1 MMTDTTRPTDSRR
14 QLHLGLMFWATG
26 THTAGWRYPG
36 SKADGAYDIEF
47 IQRVTQVAEAA
58 KFDFLFLGDR
68 LATDPALAATNPA
81 QMSRLEPFT
90 AASAIA
96 AATNSIGIVVTANP
110 TYSDPFT
117 IARLTASLDHLSRG
131 RASWNLV
138 TGADAAAAANYSRD
152 EHWDAEARYDWAD
165 EFVDVVRALWDSWED
180 DAFVRDRESGRF
192 IDPARVHAI
201 DHVGEHF
208 QVAGPLN
215 VARPPQGQVVLLH
228 AGTSERSRELAAR
241 EADVVFAGQ
250 ATVEAARQ
258 YYADIKSRAVTH
270 GRNPDEVLIL
280 PGLSVVV
287 AETTAEAVAVYD
299 ALNAL
304 LPLDAEDVIV
314 DSVRFGGLGQGLKRN
329 LASVSR
335 VIGVDVTGNDPDAAV
350 PANLAAE
357 VKDDG
362 RRVLERITTL
372 TRRTLGGEAPI
383 SYRDLINGIA
393 RQGAVVVGDPIEVAD
408 QLQYWFETGAADG
421 FNVFPDFVPG
431 SVDAFARLVVPELQ
445 RRGLFR
451 TEYSGRTFREHLGL
465 AVPPNR
471 FAAPGAVRS

>member
-1 MMTDTTRPTDSRR
+1 MSDTTSHHGRR

-68 LATDPALAATNPA
+68 LATDPSLAATNPA

-96 AATNSIGIVVTANP
+96 AATDSIGIVVTANP

-165 EFVDVVRALWDSWED
+165 EFVEVVRALWDSWEE
-180 DAFVRDRESGRF
+180 DAFVRDQGSGRF
-192 IDPARVHAI
+192 IDPSRVHAI

-208 QVAGPLN
+208 RVAGPLN
-215 VARPPQGQVVLLH
+215 VARPTQGQVVLLH

-250 ATVEAARQ
+250 ATIEAARE
-258 YYADIKSRAVTH
+258 YYADIKSRAAVH
-270 GRNPDEVLIL
+270 GRRADEVLIL
-280 PGLSVVV
+280 PGLSVIV
-287 AETTAEAVAVYD
+287 AETTADAVAVYD
-299 ALNAL
+299 ELNAL
-304 LPLDAEDVIV
+304 LPLDPEDVVV

-335 VIGVDVTGNDPDAAV
+335 VIGVDVTGNEADAAV
-350 PANLAAE
+350 PASLAEE
-357 VKDDG
+357 VNDEG
-362 RRVLERITTL
+362 RRILDRITTL
-372 TRRTLGGEAPI
+372 TRRRVGGEAPI
-383 SYRDLINGIA
+383 TYRDLINGIA
-393 RQGAVVVGDPIEVAD
+393 RQGAVVVGNPVEVAD
-408 QLQYWFETGAADG
+408 HLQLWFETGAADG

-445 RRGLFR
+445 RRGIFR
-451 TEYSGRTFREHLGL
+451 TEYSGRTFRDHLGL
-465 AVPPNR
+465 SVPANR
-471 FAAPGAVRS
+471 FAGREAVRS